1 MNSNHLASPQA
12 QPLPTR
18 ARTLLAALTN
28 NPHAA
33 FHTGQYQAIEAL
45 VAHRRRVLVVQRTGW
60 GKSAVYFIAAL
71 LLREQGA
78 GPALIISPLLALM
91 RDQVA
96 AAERT
101 GVRAAMLN
109 SSNVTDWDDIRIR
122 LESDQI
128 DVLLISPERLN
139 NPAFRDEWL
148 PQLAPRLGLLVVDE
162 AHCISD
168 WGHDF
173 RPDYRRI
180 GRLIDDLP
188 PRIPVLATT
197 ATANERVGADIAE
210 QLAAHPPTGHT
221 PDPDS
226 AEPQK
231 VLTLRGPLTRDSLR
245 LGVLHLK
252 EPAERIGWLI
262 AHLNTLPGSGI
273 IYTLTVSAAQDTA
286 RALANAGYRVLPYTG
301 GMDAEERITAEEALK
316 NNQVKALVATSA
328 LGMGFDKPDLGFV
341 VHLGAPSSAVSY
353 YQQVG
358 RAGRGAINADVL
370 LLPGPEDTAI
380 WEYFATA
387 SMPDE
392 TNAHA
397 VLTALAE
404 EPEGLSIPALES
416 RVQLRRTTLELL
428 LKVLS
433 VEGAVHK
440 NKSRWASTGT
450 PWTYDAAR
458 YEAVARARVAEQK
471 AMLAYENTTTCR
483 MVFLARELDDNTA
496 EPCGTCDT
504 CTEPWYPRTVPQ
516 EALTAATGSLTAA
529 GVEITPR
536 KQWASGLDKLVG
548 DTAPAGT
555 RIPADEQANTGY
567 ALARLSDLGYGAQ
580 LRELFTTD
588 AQGTPHDTPTPAP
601 LGKACVNVL
610 AAWDWGSTGRP
621 VAVLT
626 VPSPVR
632 PQLARS
638 LGEGLAGVGK
648 LTYLGEAVLTDT
660 PRFFGGN
667 SAFRCADAL
676 HCYTLPDRVRDYL
689 REHQVPV
696 LLVSELVDSRWTFT
710 VLARELRRAGAS
722 AVYPFALAYNG

>member
-96 AAERT
+96 AAERA

-109 SSNVTDWDDIRIR
+109 SSNVTDWDDIHTR

-221 PDPDS
+221 PDS
-226 AEPQK
+226 AEPQE

-245 LGVLHLK
+245 LGVLHLR

-273 IYTLTVSAAQDTA
+273 IYALTVSAAQDTA

-483 MVFLARELDDNTA
+483 MVFLAHELDDNTA

-588 AQGTPHDTPTPAP
+588 AQGTPHDAPTPAP

-610 AAWDWGSTGRP
+610 AAWDWGDTGRP

-632 PQLARS
+632 P
-638 LGEGLAGVGK
+638 
-648 LTYLGEAVLTDT
+648 
-660 PRFFGGN
+660 
-667 SAFRCADAL
+667 L
-676 HCYTLPDRVRDYL
+676 H
-689 REHQVPV
+689 EHQVPV